1 MANPDAPFGFRVVK
15 SRSGNASNMVNE
27 YAIESTYGT
36 SLFTGDAVALDASGR
51 CIIATAGEAIV
62 GIFQGCR
69 YTDSTGNMVFR
80 PYWPASTVAT
90 NPVALVADDP
100 SLVLE
105 VQSDGSMTAADIGQ
119 LCDLDTSQAGSTAT
133 GMSKMQTSATGST
146 QDQFRIY
153 AVYGNGTYSK
163 PCRNAAG
170 NQDFLATGTNAVIL
184 VTIANHV
191 SAGATAAVEV

>member
-27 YAIESTYGT
+27 YVIESTYGT